1 MGSCSSGPEIFIS
14 VIKDVARV
22 YKLAICLE
30 FCALVLV
37 VGGVGTGVIKKPSAG
52 FL

>member
-30 FCALVLV
+30 FCALV